1 MRSDHL
7 SKHLRT
13 HSKNRKEVR
22 YIYAGCI
29 KFKITNIFLQLKIED
44 MKIILENQSS
54 QHQQDTQEQ
63 QQQFIIVQSQSLAG
77 KNKLGSDDTVDAQDE
92 IVYVLKDESAVDQPN
107 VIQLDSNC
115 VNQEQ
120 FVWITNNDQAT
131 DGSHAQGATTMY
143 TIKEVNYSQV
153 RTSI

>member
-1 MRSDHL
+1 
-7 SKHLRT
+7 
-13 HSKNRKEVR
+13 
-22 YIYAGCI
+22 
-29 KFKITNIFLQLKIED
+29 

-54 QHQQDTQEQ
+54 QQQHETQEH
-63 QQQFIIVQSQSLAG
+63 QQFIIVQSQSLAG
-77 KNKLGSDDTVDAQDE
+77 KNKLGANDAADTPDE
-92 IVYVLKDESAVDQPN
+92 IVYVLKDETAVEQPG

-131 DGSHAQGATTMY
+131 DGSQAGATTMY

-153 RTSI
+153 RNFI